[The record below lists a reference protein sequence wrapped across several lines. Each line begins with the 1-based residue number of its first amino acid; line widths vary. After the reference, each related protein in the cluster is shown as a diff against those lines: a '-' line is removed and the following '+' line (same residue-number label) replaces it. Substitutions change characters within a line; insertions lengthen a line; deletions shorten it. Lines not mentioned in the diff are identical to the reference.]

1 MIDVARP
8 DMLWNAQDAA
18 AATGARLQG
27 DAGWQ
32 AGGVSIDTRTL
43 QRGDLFV
50 ALHGASDGHRFV
62 GAALGKGAA
71 AALVDHRPED
81 VSADAPLLIVA
92 DTQKGLEALG
102 RAGRARS
109 QARYVAVTGSVG
121 KTSTKEALRH
131 VLSAQAPT
139 AASVASYNNHIG
151 VPLTLARVPR
161 NARYA
166 VIEIGTNHP
175 GEIEPLARQA
185 RPHVAIVTTVA
196 AVHLENFGSV
206 DDIAREKAA
215 IMAGMKG
222 GTAVLN
228 RDNAYFDALAGY
240 ARQYGVA
247 RIVSFGRDARAD
259 TRLLDSTSVDGG
271 SQVSARYNGQALGYR
286 LGAPGEHWVL
296 NSLAVLAAVDALGGD
311 IATAARALATVAAP
325 AGRGARHRVA
335 RPDGALALIDE
346 SYNASPTSMRA
357 AFAVL
362 AQATPGPNGR
372 RIAVLGDMLELG
384 PDSPALH
391 AGLAEALVAAGIDRV
406 FTCGPLM
413 ENLHRALPASM
424 RGGHAT
430 SSAAVLPLVLPALRA
445 GDVVTVKGSL
455 GSKMR
460 QVVEAIL
467 AQGAAGRGEGGQG

>member
-18 AATGARLQG
+18 AATGARLHG
-27 DAGWQ
+27 NSGWQ

-50 ALHGASDGHRFV
+50 ALHGTSDGHRFV

-81 VSADAPLLIVA
+81 VPADAPLLLVA
-92 DTQKGLEALG
+92 DTQAGLEALG

-109 QARYVAVTGSVG
+109 GARYVAVTGSVG

-139 AASVASYNNHIG
+139 AASAASYNNHIG

-175 GEIEPLARQA
+175 GEIEPLAHQA

-206 DDIAREKAA
+206 DEIAREKAA
-215 IMAGMKG
+215 IMAGMESG
-222 GTAVLN
+222 IAVLN
-228 RDNAYFDALAGY
+228 RDNPYFDALAGY

-247 RIVSFGRDARAD
+247 RIVGFGRDDRAD
-259 TRLLDSTSVDGG
+259 MRLIDSAADAGG
-271 SQVSARYNGQALGYR
+271 SRAFVRYEGRELAYR
-286 LGAPGEHWVL
+286 IGAPGEHWVL

-311 IATAARALATVAAP
+311 VDAAARALDTVAAP

-335 RPDGALALIDE
+335 MAHGTLELIDE

-362 AQATPGPNGR
+362 AQATPGANGR

-391 AGLAEALVAAGIDRV
+391 AALAEALIAARVDLV
-406 FTCGPLM
+406 FTCGSLM
-413 ENLHRALPASM
+413 ENLHDALPAAM
-424 RGGHAT
+424 RGAHAT
-430 SSAAVLPLVLPALRA
+430 NSAALLPLVRETLRA

-455 GSKMR
+455 GSKMKLA
-460 QVVEAIL
+460 VEAIL
-467 AQGAAGRGEGGQG
+467 AGDAARQTGGQG

>member
-1 MIDVARP
+1 MIDIAPTDTLWSARE
-8 DMLWNAQDAA
+8 AA
-18 AATGARLQG
+18 AATAARLQG
-27 DAGWQ
+27 DSDWQ

-50 ALHGASDGHRFV
+50 ALHGATDGHRFV
-62 GAALGKGAA
+62 GAALDKGAA
-71 AALVDHRPED
+71 AALVDRRPDD
-81 VSADAPLLIVA
+81 VVADAPLLLA
-92 DTQKGLEALG
+92 ANTQTALEALG

-131 VLSAQAPT
+131 ALSAQAPT
-139 AASVASYNNHIG
+139 SASAASYNNHIG
-151 VPLTLARVPR
+151 VPLTLARVPQ

-206 DDIAREKAA
+206 EEIAREKAA
-215 IMAGMKG
+215 VMAGMKG

-228 RDNAYFDALAGY
+228 RDNAYFDALSGY
-240 ARQYGVA
+240 ARDYGVA
-247 RIVSFGRDARAD
+247 RIVSFGRHAEAD
-259 TRLLDSTSVDGG
+259 MRLLDSRRTETG
-271 SQVSARYNGQALGYR
+271 SQAWARYHDLEFAYR
-286 LGAPGEHWVL
+286 IGVPGEHWIL
-296 NSLAVLAAVDALGGD
+296 NTLAVLAAVDALGGD
-311 IATAARALATVAAP
+311 FVMAARSLAAVAAP

-335 RPDGALALIDE
+335 LPGGSLELIDE

-362 AQATPGPNGR
+362 AQAMPGPGGR

-391 AGLAEALVAAGIDRV
+391 AGLAGALREARV
-406 FTCGPLM
+406 DLAFTCGALM
-413 ENLHRALPASM
+413 ENLHDALPAAM
-424 RGGHAT
+424 RGAHAAN
-430 SSAAVLPLVLPALRA
+430 SAALLPLVGQALRA

-455 GSKMR
+455 GSKMKPI
-460 QVVEAIL
+460 VEAIL
-467 AQGAAGRGEGGQG
+467 ARSNGKGGQG